1 MFICTIVI
9 KKYKQKM
16 AILWYISIALQFLNK
31 VLKVYEVNKCQNNCL
46 VYHWNMRTSSVWS
59 MLFELGRKTI

>member
-1 MFICTIVI
+1 VLRDRVRVRLEVRFRSIMFICTIVI

-46 VYHWNMRTSSVWS
+46 VYH
-59 MLFELGRKTI
+59 